1 MNELKGLR
9 VLIVEDE
16 SIVAM
21 FLEDILEGMGCVIA
35 GVAASAGEA
44 MAIIGQADI
53 QAAILDVNLDE
64 GRSMIVADLLHQKCV
79 PFIFETGY
87 GKAGVPK
94 QFADVPLLPKP
105 FTSEDLTKTLATVTR
120 RVR

>member
-1 MNELKGLR
+1 VPVCKTEFVPRDPGGQG
-9 VLIVEDE
+9 
-16 SIVAM
+16 VA
-21 FLEDILEGMGCVIA
+21 LGGDPRGAGCVIA

-64 GRSMIVADLLHQKCV
+64 GRSMIVADLLRQKGV

-94 QFADVPLLPKP
+94 QFANVPLLPKP
-105 FTSEDLTKTLATVTR
+105 FTSEDLTKTLATVTP